1 MSVNT
6 KQRIGEDIWK
16 LKTEKIVLYLIYK
29 YILINKHE
37 NYYYNFIKF

>member
-16 LKTEKIVLYLIYK
+16 LKTEKIVISFNSHIYIYIK
-29 YILINKHE
+29 YCK
-37 NYYYNFIKF
+37 